1 MDFKQIE
8 AFVNVVKYK
17 SFSKAADA
25 LFLTQPTISAHII
38 TLEKELGIQLIDRKS
53 REALVTRQGKIFY
66 NYALDMMNM
75 REKAI
80 FSLQKNDNNVEGILE
95 IQTSSIPGEYLV
107 PELLAIFRKKYQK
120 VKFYLEQ
127 SDSHQVIENLL
138 SNKGEIG
145 FVGSI
150 KSGKDNNFEF
160 LKLISD
166 QMVLIAPRS
175 KKNITKIENSNKQA
189 GNQDGCSQIEKVN
202 ISVFLDM
209 DFILREQG
217 SATRKDFEDKLS
229 NIGILPSRLKVI
241 ARMNSL
247 EAIKRSVAAGMGVS
261 IISKKA
267 AIGSNLNYDI
277 FELEDI
283 DLTREFYMAYNS
295 RVELSPVAE
304 VFKEFVMKQS
314 KLMDNK

>member
-145 FVGSI
+145 FVGSV